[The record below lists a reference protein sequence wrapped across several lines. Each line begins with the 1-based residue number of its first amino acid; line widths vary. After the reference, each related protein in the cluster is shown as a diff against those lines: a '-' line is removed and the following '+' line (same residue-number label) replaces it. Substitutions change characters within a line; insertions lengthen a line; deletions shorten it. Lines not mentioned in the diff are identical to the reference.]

1 MVPKPV
7 STECKKDTKTVFVH
21 TLEVN
26 GVQDNTGSH
35 WLLLYG
41 QKTGYT
47 VKGQVQ
53 TKMKIVMLFQ
63 NLFDFFLLQ
72 NTKRHKN
79 CFCIQWMS
87 MGSKTTLDLT
97 DLHYKDKMA
106 NSSKNVMLFQTYMT
120 CFLLRITKKR
130 TKKVFVHTMNVKP
143 KQHWTLLDHIDFI
156 RWTKTQP
163 ASETTYSLSGYFL
176 WTSNYFAT
184 IKKSMFNVVWI
195 CVVWI

>member
-41 QKTGYT
+41 QKTEYT

-97 DLHYKDKMA
+97 DFHYKDKMA

-120 CFLLRITKKR
+120 CFLLRITKNVQKKFLFIPW
-130 TKKVFVHTMNVKP
+130 TLSQNNTGPYWTILIPLNGQKHSLHLKPHTLWVGTSFEQAITLQPLKKVC
-143 KQHWTLLDHIDFI
+143 
-156 RWTKTQP
+156 
-163 ASETTYSLSGYFL
+163 
-176 WTSNYFAT
+176 
-184 IKKSMFNVVWI
+184 SM
-195 CVVWI
+195 